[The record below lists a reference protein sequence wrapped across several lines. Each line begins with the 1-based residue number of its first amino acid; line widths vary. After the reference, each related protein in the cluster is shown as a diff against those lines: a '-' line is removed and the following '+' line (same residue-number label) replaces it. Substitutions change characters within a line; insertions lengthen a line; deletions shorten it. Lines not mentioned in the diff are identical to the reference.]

1 MSYKLSIIAGIYFP
15 PEVCFRKFLDSCLK
29 QDMSDIEFIFLLDH
43 PEDKISRKI
52 LNEYKIQLDNNK
64 NDFVIVE
71 NEKNLG
77 VIDTYLKGCDLANS
91 DILMI
96 VDSDDFFDSDLLSKM
111 YNYFINKNLI
121 FLRPTILAGYLGK
134 LDMLCFS
141 HHPGDTGIMFK
152 KEILDLD
159 EYSDFKNHINDVAIP
174 YMYED
179 KDVCLPLEFGSFYY
193 YTITDRS
200 ATSSFILQDDA
211 VDIPKPKDYILHKQ
225 NVINSIKDYFSD
237 IVNYEIN
244 PEDYSLEE
252 LENLIK
258 QHLDLD
264 NFLPNNFSYEE
275 LTKLI

>member
-1 MSYKLSIIAGIYFP
+1 MKYKLSVIAGIYFP
-15 PEVCFRKFLDSCLK
+15 PEVCFRKFLDSCLN
-29 QDMSDIEFIFLLDH
+29 QDMYNIEFIFLLDH
-43 PEDKISRKI
+43 PEDKNSRKV
-52 LNEYKIQLDNNK
+52 LDEYKIQLDNNK
-64 NDFVIVE
+64 NTFVVIE

-91 DILMI
+91 DTLMI
-96 VDSDDFFDSDLLSKM
+96 VDSDDFFDLDLLSKM
-111 YNYFINKNLI
+111 YNYFINKNLV

-141 HHPGDTGIMFK
+141 YHPGDTGIMFK
-152 KEILDLD
+152 KEILNLD
-159 EYSDFKNHINDVAIP
+159 EYSDFKNHINDIAIP

-200 ATSSFILQDDA
+200 ATSSFILQNNK
-211 VDIPKPKDYILHKQ
+211 DIPKPKDYDLHKQ
-225 NVINSIKDYFSD
+225 NVINSIKDYFSEV
-237 IVNYEIN
+237 INYEIN

-252 LENLIK
+252 LEDLIK

-264 NFLPNNFSYEE
+264 NFLPNNLSYKE
-275 LTKLI
+275 LTELI